1 MIRKMKPADLNA
13 IMEIWLSSNLDAH
26 SFVGR
31 QYWQEQLPAV
41 RAAIQDAE
49 VYCYIATND
58 TIAGFIGLTGDYLA
72 GLLFVASKY
81 RQQGISSQ
89 LLVFVQGY
97 HQQLTLDSYPQ
108 NQRAVAFYHRH
119 GFVTSQ
125 QDATNVHM
133 TCTAPE

>member
-1 MIRKMKPADLNA
+1 MIRKMKPADLDA

-31 QYWQEQLPAV
+31 QYWQEQLSAV

-72 GLLFVASKY
+72 GLSWRTSIAS
-81 RQQGISSQ
+81 RASAA
-89 LLVFVQGY
+89 
-97 HQQLTLDSYPQ
+97 SY
-108 NQRAVAFYHRH
+108 
-119 GFVTSQ
+119 
-125 QDATNVHM
+125 
-133 TCTAPE
+133 

>member
-58 TIAGFIGLTGDYLA
+58 TIAGFIGL
-72 GLLFVASKY
+72 FVASKY
-81 RQQGISSQ
+81 RQQGIGSK
-89 LLVFVQGY
+89 LLAFVQGY
-97 HQQLTLDSYPQ
+97 HQQLTLDAYPQ
-108 NQRAVAFYHRH
+108 NQQAVAFYHRH

-133 TCTAPE
+133 TWTAPE

>member
-58 TIAGFIGLTGDYLA
+58 TIAGFIV
-72 GLLFVASKY
+72 LFVASKY

-133 TCTAPE
+133 TWTAPE